1 MRQTL
6 RPVACLAFVIPLL
19 FVYELGSIFTDQMS
33 AKSGIDQWLHW
44 FMDLFGAGH
53 LVILPVVTAGI
64 LLHWHHSIKDSW
76 QIQPQVLLGMIA
88 ESVCLGAI
96 LLFAGNALY
105 QYFVI
110 DLPASPIVD
119 NTLAI
124 SNTMS
129 WSTTI
134 AYIGS
139 GVYEE
144 LFFRLILLNG
154 LIQVGRIYL
163 PKQQAHV
170 ISMILTSL
178 IFAAVH
184 YHFCNPA
191 GADFDPQGFSFRF
204 LASLVFCFLY
214 LFRGFGVAVG
224 AHVAYDVM
232 TQI

>member
-1 MRQTL
+1 M
-6 RPVACLAFVIPLL
+6 L

-64 LLHWHHSIKDSW
+64 LLHSHHRIKDRW
-76 QIQPQVLLGMIA
+76 QINPRILPGMFA
-88 ESVCLGAI
+88 ESLCLGAI
-96 LLFAGNALY
+96 LFFAGNALY
-105 QYFVI
+105 QFIVI
-110 DLPASPIVD
+110 DLPSSQIVSTGD
-119 NTLAI
+119 AIANTR
-124 SNTMS
+124 T

-134 AYIGS
+134 AYVGS

-154 LIQVGRIYL
+154 LIQVGKFYL

-191 GADFDPQGFSFRF
+191 GAVFDVQGFLFRF
-204 LASLVFCFLY
+204 LASLVFCLLY

-224 AHVAYDVM
+224 THVAYDVM